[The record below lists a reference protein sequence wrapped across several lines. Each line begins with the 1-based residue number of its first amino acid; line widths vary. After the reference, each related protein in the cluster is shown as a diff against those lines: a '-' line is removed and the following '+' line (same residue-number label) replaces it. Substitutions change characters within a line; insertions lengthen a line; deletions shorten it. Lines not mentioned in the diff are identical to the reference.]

1 MSVLLSNIGRLFSGV
16 TQPNTQT
23 HARASPT
30 PTHTTRNME
39 SIDNQSEETVVA
51 AAAAATSIMM
61 GLIQQE
67 DADEEDCAGAHP
79 EEEEEPKAKQRRR
92 SYTRPGYMKSVW
104 GQWLERVAE
113 LHASDDGLDEDC
125 REARQF
131 VVAFRVPYEMF
142 RGIVEAVAPAFPSA
156 THDVAG
162 RECIPLELKVR
173 LCWCSFLFLVH
184 RPVRGEPVLVGR
196 FNFSETEFTTAVG
209 SSRGVGGMNTLV

>member
-1 MSVLLSNIGRLFSGV
+1 MLLSNIGRLFSGV

-67 DADEEDCAGAHP
+67 DADEEDCAG
-79 EEEEEPKAKQRRR
+79 
-92 SYTRPGYMKSVW
+92 YMKSVW

-142 RGIVEAVAPAFPSA
+142 RGLVEAVAPAFPSP
-156 THDVAG
+156 TQDVAG
-162 RECIPLELKVR
+162 RECILLELKVR
-173 LCWCSFLFLVH
+173 LCWCSFLFLGH
-184 RPVRGEPVLVGR
+184 RPVRGEPVFVGR

>member
-1 MSVLLSNIGRLFSGV
+1 MLLSNIGRLFSGV

-23 HARASPT
+23 HTRASPT

-67 DADEEDCAGAHP
+67 DADEE
-79 EEEEEPKAKQRRR
+79 
-92 SYTRPGYMKSVW
+92 
-104 GQWLERVAE
+104 
-113 LHASDDGLDEDC
+113 DGLDEDC

-184 RPVRGEPVLVGR
+184 RPVRGEPVFVGR